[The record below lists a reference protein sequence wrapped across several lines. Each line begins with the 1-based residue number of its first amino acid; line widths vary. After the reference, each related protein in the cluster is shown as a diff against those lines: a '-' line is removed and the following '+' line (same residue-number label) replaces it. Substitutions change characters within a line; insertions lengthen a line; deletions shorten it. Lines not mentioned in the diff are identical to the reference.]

1 MKLNLKRKLTLLLLV
16 TVLIAGMIPSAIF
29 ASNLKPYTI
38 VALGDSITA
47 GFEPDHKLGVDPY
60 GFVERLE
67 EQGWFHSETEA
78 INLGV
83 VGLTSE
89 GLLNYVTALQTGET
103 VTVGSIQANLEDER
117 IYDLL
122 KEISTA
128 KQRLINA
135 DVITITIGGNDL
147 VQVITRLK
155 LSNITQ
161 FKTDVNAAIAGY
173 KQNLQ
178 KTIETIYTMNPTAK
192 IIVADQYQP
201 IPQKAVGFLYSFL
214 QESMKQF
221 SESTETVASQL
232 RKNNRQVQ
240 VVHVAELFK
249 GKESVYTHIDTHLDI
264 HPNQEGYERIAK
276 EISTLI
282 WGNYLDTAG
291 SKGKLPLAIV
301 FRGHELKL
309 NSVLSPLFANGAIYM
324 PVSELMNGVGGMV
337 GWSNK
342 SKSITIQFEGK
353 ELLQAVTTME
363 RANHIE
369 EQAYALLI
377 DSKNSKQGKQGKQDK
392 QDKQGMQGATAYISL
407 QWITEQLGLKM
418 KYSEHMKTV
427 FIF

>member
-1 MKLNLKRKLTLLLLV
+1 M
-16 TVLIAGMIPSAIF
+16 MIPSVMF
-29 ASNLKPYTI
+29 ASDLKPYTI

-67 EQGWFHSETEA
+67 EQGWFHGETKA
-78 INLGV
+78 TNLGV
-83 VGLTSE
+83 IGLTSE

-128 KQRLINA
+128 KQKLINA

-147 VQVITRLK
+147 VQVITRIK

-161 FKTDVNAAIAGY
+161 FKTDVNLAIAGY

-201 IPQKAVGFLYSFL
+201 IPQKAVGFLYPFL
-214 QESMKQF
+214 QESIKRF
-221 SESTETVASQL
+221 SETTETVASQF
-232 RKNNRQVQ
+232 RKNNMQVQ
-240 VVHVAELFK
+240 VVHLAELFK
-249 GKESVYTHIDTHLDI
+249 GNESVYTHMDTHLDI

-282 WGNYLDTAG
+282 WGNYFDTAG
-291 SKGKLPLAIV
+291 SRGQLPISIV

-309 NSVLSPLFANGAIYM
+309 NSGLSPLFTNRAIYM

-353 ELLQAVTTME
+353 ELLQEVITVE
-363 RANHIE
+363 QPNHSE
-369 EQAYALLI
+369 VLPSALLVN
-377 DSKNSKQGKQGKQDK
+377 SQNSKQGAKV
-392 QDKQGMQGATAYISL
+392 YISL
-407 QWITEQLGLKM
+407 EWMAKQLGLKM
-418 KYSEHMKTV
+418 KYSEHMKT
-427 FIF
+427 IFLF